1 MDIADLFD
9 DTALDLELQKIK
21 QKIAQLYNQLA
32 EKAYKVENPVA
43 TPEEVA
49 AFLEENGLQF
59 KDEINSFEDE
69 SNELQDIL
77 DDMISKEDVLE
88 EVKDIKALAPKVESG
103 TKLKAQKDKKDLP
116 KMSSLPDPTG
126 LMATPKDSH
135 TKAKTSFK
143 EPEAYKGKL
152 PTRKKVVPVDVSY
165 APLVEQFTDKLADI
179 EQRRNIGREKLLDR
193 LE

>member
-77 DDMISKEDVLE
+77 DEMISKEDVLE
-88 EVKDIKALAPKVESG
+88 EVKDIQASAPKVESG
-103 TKLKAQKDKKDLP
+103 TKLKAQKDKLNLP
-116 KMSSLPDPTG
+116 KMSSLPEPKG

-135 TKAKTSFK
+135 TKAKTNFK

-179 EQRRNIGREKLLDR
+179 
-193 LE
+193 

>member
-77 DDMISKEDVLE
+77 DDMISKEDVLK
-88 EVKDIKALAPKVESG
+88 EVKDIKASAPKVESG
-103 TKLKAQKDKKDLP
+103 TKLKAQNDKKDLP

-126 LMATPKDSH
+126 LMATPKDI
-135 TKAKTSFK
+135 K
-143 EPEAYKGKL
+143 
-152 PTRKKVVPVDVSY
+152 KKVSKGIYVEPKGSALPKRKTVVRDISY
-165 APLVEQFTDKLADI
+165 TPLVEQFTEELGNLN
-179 EQRRNIGREKLLDR
+179 ERRRIGRKRMLDR

>member
-88 EVKDIKALAPKVESG
+88 EVKDIKASAPKVESG
-103 TKLKAQKDKKDLP
+103 TKLKAQNDKKDLP

-126 LMATPKDSH
+126 LMATPKD
-135 TKAKTSFK
+135 TI
-143 EPEAYKGKL
+143 
-152 PTRKKVVPVDVSY
+152 KKVSKGVYVEPKGSALPKRKTVARDISY
-165 APLVEQFTDKLADI
+165 TPLVEQFTEELGNLN
-179 EQRRNIGREKLLDR
+179 ERRRIGRKRMLDR
-193 LE
+193 LG